1 MRASQRIPQ
10 LPYATTLIADLRAL
24 DARAGEIERTAAPA
38 ALRWNPPDGGWSA
51 GQAFEHLCVS
61 NDDYLKALRP
71 LVARLPAVPNVEA
84 SALTWRPSLAGGFL
98 ARSMQSPRK
107 LPTPKAWKP
116 VAEPRDGVIAE
127 FLARQREIVELIER
141 SMAHEW
147 RRMRLGS
154 PVSALIRMNA
164 GDAFTILV
172 RHAERHFRQIDE
184 RLDAFEAVRGA
195 RVAVP
200 G

>member
-1 MRASQRIPQ
+1 VSQRVSQ
-10 LPYATTLIADLRAL
+10 LPYATTLIADTRAL
-24 DARAGEIERTAAPA
+24 DARAGEIERTADPA
-38 ALRWNPPDGGWSA
+38 GLRWNPPDGGWSA

-61 NDDYLKALRP
+61 NDDYLKVLRP
-71 LVARLPAVPNVEA
+71 LVARLPAVPDGDA
-84 SALTWRPSLAGGFL
+84 SGLTWRPSLAGGFL

-116 VAEPRDGVIAE
+116 VAEPGDGVIAA

-147 RRMRLGS
+147 TRLRLGS
-154 PVSALIRMNA
+154 PVSPLIRMNI

-184 RLDAFEAVRGA
+184 RLAAFEAVRRD
-195 RVAVP
+195 RVAVQ